1 MIWFNALILSE
12 AKLLFLS
19 LNTNLGIAEPDKKAH
34 ILFWYTFSNL
44 IVVIKL
50 IKLIKMK
57 TFLKIL
63 LTALAVIVLA
73 TVLPGVSV
81 SGYLSAIIVAVVIAL
96 LNMVVKPLLIFFTL
110 PATIVTFG
118 LFLFVINAII
128 ILLAD
133 NLVDGFAV
141 SGFFAA
147 LLFSI
152 LLSIF
157 RSVLFSLLKEKK

>member
-1 MIWFNALILSE
+1 
-12 AKLLFLS
+12 
-19 LNTNLGIAEPDKKAH
+19 
-34 ILFWYTFSNL
+34 
-44 IVVIKL
+44 
-50 IKLIKMK
+50 MK

-73 TVLPGVSV
+73 NILSGVTVT
-81 SGYLSAIIVAVVIAL
+81 GYGAAIIVAIVIAI
-96 LNMVVKPLLIFFTL
+96 LNMIVRPLLIFFTL

-118 LFLFVINAII
+118 LFIFVINAVI

-133 NLVDGFAV
+133 KLVDGFAV
-141 SGFFAA
+141 SGFWIA

-157 RSVLFSLLKEKK
+157 RSFLFSLLKDDKKSN